1 MQPPHR
7 HRAPWRRTA
16 RSRVT
21 LSAASDHALLPIA
34 IEVAVIV
41 AGPVVVMLWAVERPG
56 PAKDRG
62 WERLVER
69 VERKCEVAAA
79 H

>member
-1 MQPPHR
+1 M
-7 HRAPWRRTA
+7 
-16 RSRVT
+16 
-21 LSAASDHALLPIA
+21 PIA

-69 VERKCEVAAA
+69 VERKCEVAATN
-79 H
+79 